1 MHAQAAA
8 EEAIEN
14 DPLVQTLKREFD
26 ARVVPQSIRPVE
38 PENVKGQIGQLM
50 QQAQRMQDDMKR
62 AQEEIAKLE
71 VTGSAGGG
79 VVTVTMSG
87 RHEVRRVQID
97 RKLFADDPEM
107 AEDLVAAAVNDAV
120 NKVAEVSKGRLGG
133 VTSGLNLPP
142 GFKMP
147 F

>member
-1 MHAQAAA
+1 
-8 EEAIEN
+8 
-14 DPLVQTLKREFD
+14 
-26 ARVVPQSIRPVE
+26 
-38 PENVKGQIGQLM
+38 VKGQIGQLM
-50 QQAQRMQDDMKR
+50 QQAQRMQDEMKR

-79 VVTVTMSG
+79 MVTVTMSG
-87 RHEVRRVQID
+87 GHEVRRVQID

-120 NKVAEVSKGRLGG
+120 NKVAEVSKGRLGS